1 MLVCLSRP
9 VPLSLCPLTS
19 FSLSYFYFK
28 CEIPELVALKE
39 EEVEESEFFSTK
51 SVLNGSGREVHQRTS
66 EREDDGEEMF
76 GDVDDVEERG
86 RPLERLG
93 ESGKDAGVLLEVE
106 E

>member
-1 MLVCLSRP
+1 MRERVFLDQS
-9 VPLSLCPLTS
+9 
-19 FSLSYFYFK
+19 
-28 CEIPELVALKE
+28 
-39 EEVEESEFFSTK
+39 VERLGKRSPSA
-51 SVLNGSGREVHQRTS
+51 R